1 MNKINERDLTRN
13 FLNRIIKEE
22 IEYQNCITCGCCPCE
37 CEVCIDSNEL
47 NNQEYIDHSPLQTNQ
62 EGVVSQEELY
72 NHFDGN
78 DDGIV
83 TAQEYADHIDYHAAH
98 PETLDK
104 YRELSTA
111 SVETIPC
118 RNSYD
123 SCGSYCL
130 SDPESM
136 KSMIQP
142 ILTATGA
149 TCHTSAMQSVI
160 DVLKCMKE
168 CGLL

>member
-1 MNKINERDLTRN
+1 MKKINERDLTRS
-13 FLNRIIKEE
+13 FLNRVIKEDKNYYE
-22 IEYQNCITCGCCPCE
+22 
-37 CEVCIDSNEL
+37 
-47 NNQEYIDHSPLQTNQ
+47 DHSHDGHTALQTD
-62 EGVVSQEELY
+62 ERGVVSKEELY
-72 NHFDGN
+72 RHFDSNN
-78 DDGIV
+78 DNVV

-104 YRELSTA
+104 YRELSSI
-111 SVETIPC
+111 SVESVPC

-136 KSMIQP
+136 KSMLQP
-142 ILTATGA
+142 ILAATGA

>member
-1 MNKINERDLTRN
+1 MKSISERDLTRN
-13 FLNRIIKEE
+13 FLNRIIKEDKNYYE
-22 IEYQNCITCGCCPCE
+22 E
-37 CEVCIDSNEL
+37 
-47 NNQEYIDHSPLQTNQ
+47 HSHDGHKPLQTD
-62 EGVVSQEELY
+62 ERGVVSPEELY
-72 NHFDGN
+72 THFDSNN
-78 DDGIV
+78 DNVV
-83 TAQEYADHIDYHAAH
+83 TGQEYADHIDYHCAH
-98 PETLDK
+98 PETLDR
-104 YRELSTA
+104 YRELSKA
-111 SVETIPC
+111 SCETVPC
-118 RNSYD
+118 KTSYD

-136 KSMIQP
+136 KSMLQP

>member
-1 MNKINERDLTRN
+1 MKNISERDLTRN
-13 FLNRIIKEE
+13 FLNRIIKEDKNYYE
-22 IEYQNCITCGCCPCE
+22 EN
-37 CEVCIDSNEL
+37 
-47 NNQEYIDHSPLQTNQ
+47 DHDGHTALQSD
-62 EGVVSQEELY
+62 EHGVVSPEELY
-72 NHFDGN
+72 NHFDLDNDGN
-78 DDGIV
+78 V
-83 TAQEYADHIDYHAAH
+83 TTQEYADHIDFHAAH
-98 PETLDK
+98 PETLDR
-104 YRELSTA
+104 YRELSSA
-111 SVETIPC
+111 SCETVPC
-118 RNSYD
+118 KTSYD

-136 KSMIQP
+136 KSMLQP